1 MLSMCGLLCS
11 VLRGWRHNQAVM
23 LMARALS
30 QANSSLMVQ
39 DLSSGPSSR
48 PGRGGLSPFCV
59 VEGEEGVSQMLWCDN
74 NKQAIIVSP
83 RQCVDLQRWTLFL
96 SSTTSDPLAIPHC
109 PGMNGNTSRAEEA
122 GEDATV
128 TVLLEATYR
137 DLEEEVQ
144 PEYHVMVEQLSR
156 PYAWKARDVF
166 GVIVTT
172 TPPQL
177 LAMIQAFFN
186 NALHIDDDFLI
197 KKIITIEVVGEAS
210 SLVDPLSIPECVT
223 PGHWSSGQCA
233 LTQMELARSLSPS
246 GAQDLTGA
254 ADGAGGRRAS
264 LNT

>member
-1 MLSMCGLLCS
+1 M
-11 VLRGWRHNQAVM
+11 
-23 LMARALS
+23 
-30 QANSSLMVQ
+30 
-39 DLSSGPSSR
+39 
-48 PGRGGLSPFCV
+48 
-59 VEGEEGVSQMLWCDN
+59 VEGEKGLSQLLWCDN

-96 SSTTSDPLAIPHC
+96 SSTNSDPLAIPHC
-109 PGMNGNTSRAEEA
+109 SGINGSTSKAEED
-122 GEDATV
+122 GEGTTV

-137 DLEEEVQ
+137 DRNDEVQ

-197 KKIITIEVVGEAS
+197 KKIITIEVVGEPAS
-210 SLVDPLSIPECVT
+210 LADPLSIPECVT
-223 PGHWSSGQCA
+223 PGPWSASQCA

-246 GAQDLTGA
+246 GAQGMEW
-254 ADGAGGRRAS
+254 
-264 LNT
+264 